1 MIVRIVAGNVACMS
15 RSESVVCVMA
25 NLLRRIRGAIGM
37 GVIWAVAWG
46 FVGGTPRWIFGLR
59 ADAPFG
65 LIFGVLGFIAGVV
78 FSVVLVLAEGRRR
91 FDQMS
96 IRRFAGWGAVG
107 GVLLAGIF
115 SRMASLG
122 VGDVLLITPTFMV
135 ACAACA
141 SGSLAL
147 ARRAERRE
155 WPGHVEREAIHE
167 GLEP

>member
-1 MIVRIVAGNVACMS
+1 
-15 RSESVVCVMA
+15 
-25 NLLRRIRGAIGM
+25 M

-46 FVGGTPRWIFGLR
+46 FVGGIPRWIFGFR

-65 LIFGVLGFIAGVV
+65 IIFGVLGFMAGVM
-78 FSVVLVLAEGRRR
+78 FSVVLALADGRRR

-96 IRRFAGWGAVG
+96 LGRFAGWGAVG
-107 GVLLAGIF
+107 GALLAGIF

-147 ARRAERRE
+147 ARRGERPELRAQ
-155 WPGHVEREAIHE
+155 GERDAIDT